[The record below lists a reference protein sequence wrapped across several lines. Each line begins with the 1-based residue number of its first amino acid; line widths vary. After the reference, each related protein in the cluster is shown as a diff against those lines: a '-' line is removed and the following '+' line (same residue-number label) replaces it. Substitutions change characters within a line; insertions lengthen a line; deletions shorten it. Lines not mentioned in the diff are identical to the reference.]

1 MNKQLYVVFT
11 SLNANIPYMGIYKN
25 LIFAT
30 MLFMLSDLA
39 QSRPVSWAGGSTIM
53 YRTNSMMSSYTFHY
67 SPTYKYSIGAE
78 YVNDRYFNNHF
89 INLRSTYL
97 LDRHNT
103 KISQRNIYLTG
114 GISTKTNQDFSYG
127 IHGDWETRRLFSSFS
142 LINKHTKEKDYTEN
156 EFQLGVAP
164 YLGKYDDIHTW
175 VMLKAKKNTINNN
188 WEIYPFIKL
197 FQGDFLIEVGSKNS
211 HWDVHF
217 IIRY

>member
-1 MNKQLYVVFT
+1 
-11 SLNANIPYMGIYKN
+11 MGIYKN

-30 MLFMLSDLA
+30 ILFMLSDLA

-217 IIRY
+217 IVRY

>member
-1 MNKQLYVVFT
+1 
-11 SLNANIPYMGIYKN
+11 MGIYKK

>member
-1 MNKQLYVVFT
+1 
-11 SLNANIPYMGIYKN
+11 MGIYKN

-30 MLFMLSDLA
+30 MLFMMSDLA
-39 QSRPVSWAGGSTIM
+39 QSRPISWAGGSTIM

>member
-1 MNKQLYVVFT
+1 
-11 SLNANIPYMGIYKN
+11 MGIYKN

-30 MLFMLSDLA
+30 MIFMLSDLA

>member
-1 MNKQLYVVFT
+1 
-11 SLNANIPYMGIYKN
+11 MGIYKN

-211 HWDVHF
+211 HWDIHF

>member
-1 MNKQLYVVFT
+1 
-11 SLNANIPYMGIYKN
+11 MGIYKN

-175 VMLKAKKNTINNN
+175 IMLKAKKNTINNN

>member
-1 MNKQLYVVFT
+1 
-11 SLNANIPYMGIYKN
+11 MGIYKK

-217 IIRY
+217 IIRYLIIGEKYV

>member
-1 MNKQLYVVFT
+1 
-11 SLNANIPYMGIYKN
+11 MGIYKN

-188 WEIYPFIKL
+188 WEVYPFIKL
-197 FQGDFLIEVGSKNS
+197 FRGDFLIEVGSKNS

-217 IIRY
+217 IVRY

>member
-1 MNKQLYVVFT
+1 
-11 SLNANIPYMGIYKN
+11 MGIYKN

-30 MLFMLSDLA
+30 ILFMLSDLA
-39 QSRPVSWAGGSTIM
+39 QSRPVSWSGGSTII

>member
-1 MNKQLYVVFT
+1 
-11 SLNANIPYMGIYKN
+11 MGIYKN

-53 YRTNSMMSSYTFHY
+53 YKTNSMLSSYTFHY

>member
-1 MNKQLYVVFT
+1 
-11 SLNANIPYMGIYKN
+11 MGIYKN
-25 LIFAT
+25 LVFAT

>member
-1 MNKQLYVVFT
+1 
-11 SLNANIPYMGIYKN
+11 MGIYKN

-30 MLFMLSDLA
+30 ILFMLSDLA

-188 WEIYPFIKL
+188 WEVYPFIKL
-197 FQGDFLIEVGSKNS
+197 FRGDFLIEVGSKNS

-217 IIRY
+217 IVRY

>member
-1 MNKQLYVVFT
+1 
-11 SLNANIPYMGIYKN
+11 MGIYKH
-25 LIFAT
+25 LIFAIT
-30 MLFMLSDLA
+30 LFMLSDLA
-39 QSRPVSWAGGSTIM
+39 ESRPVSWAGGSTIM
-53 YRTNSMMSSYTFHY
+53 YRTNSMMSSYLFHY

-78 YVNDRYFNNHF
+78 YVNDKYFNNHF

-127 IHGDWETRRLFSSFS
+127 IHGDWETRRIFSSFS
-142 LINKHTKEKDYTEN
+142 VINKHTKEKNYTEN
-156 EFQLGVAP
+156 EFQLGLAP
-164 YLGKYDDIHTW
+164 YLGEYNDIHTW
-175 VMLKAKKNTINNN
+175 VMLKAKKNTINND

-197 FQGDFLIEVGSKNS
+197 FQGDYLIEVGSKNS
-211 HWDVHF
+211 HWDIHF

>member
-1 MNKQLYVVFT
+1 
-11 SLNANIPYMGIYKN
+11 MGIYKN

-30 MLFMLSDLA
+30 ILFMLSDLA
-39 QSRPVSWAGGSTIM
+39 QSRPVSWAGGSTIL

-142 LINKHTKEKDYTEN
+142 FINKHTKEKDYTEN

-188 WEIYPFIKL
+188 WEVYPFIKL
-197 FQGDFLIEVGSKNS
+197 FRGDFLIEVGSKNS

-217 IIRY
+217 IVRY

>member
-1 MNKQLYVVFT
+1 
-11 SLNANIPYMGIYKN
+11 MGIYKN

-53 YRTNSMMSSYTFHY
+53 YRTNSMLSSYTFHY

-188 WEIYPFIKL
+188 WEVYPFIKL
-197 FQGDFLIEVGSKNS
+197 FRGDFLIEVGSKNS

-217 IIRY
+217 IVRY

>member
-1 MNKQLYVVFT
+1 
-11 SLNANIPYMGIYKN
+11 MGIYKN
-25 LIFAT
+25 LIFT
-30 MLFMLSDLA
+30 TILFMLSDLA

>member
-1 MNKQLYVVFT
+1 
-11 SLNANIPYMGIYKN
+11 MGIYKN

-30 MLFMLSDLA
+30 ILFMLSDLA
-39 QSRPVSWAGGSTIM
+39 QSRPVSWAGGSTII
-53 YRTNSMMSSYTFHY
+53 YRANSMMSSYTFHY

-142 LINKHTKEKDYTEN
+142 LINKHTKEKDYIEN

>member
-1 MNKQLYVVFT
+1 
-11 SLNANIPYMGIYKN
+11 MGIYKN

-53 YRTNSMMSSYTFHY
+53 YKTNSMLSSYTFHY

-188 WEIYPFIKL
+188 WEVYPFIKL
-197 FQGDFLIEVGSKNS
+197 FRGDFLIEVGSKNS

-217 IIRY
+217 IVRY

>member
-1 MNKQLYVVFT
+1 
-11 SLNANIPYMGIYKN
+11 MGIYKN

-30 MLFMLSDLA
+30 ILFMLSDLA

-78 YVNDRYFNNHF
+78 YINDRYFNNHF

>member
-1 MNKQLYVVFT
+1 
-11 SLNANIPYMGIYKN
+11 MGIYKN

-53 YRTNSMMSSYTFHY
+53 YKTNSMLSSYTFHY

-175 VMLKAKKNTINNN
+175 VMLKAKKNTIKNN

>member
-1 MNKQLYVVFT
+1 
-11 SLNANIPYMGIYKN
+11 MGIYKN
-25 LIFAT
+25 LIVAT

-53 YRTNSMMSSYTFHY
+53 YRANSMMSSYTFHY

-97 LDRHNT
+97 LDRRNT

-211 HWDVHF
+211 HWDVNF

>member
-1 MNKQLYVVFT
+1 
-11 SLNANIPYMGIYKN
+11 
-25 LIFAT
+25 
-30 MLFMLSDLA
+30 MLSDLA

-217 IIRY
+217 IVRY

>member
-1 MNKQLYVVFT
+1 
-11 SLNANIPYMGIYKN
+11 MGIYKN

-30 MLFMLSDLA
+30 ILFMLSDLA

-142 LINKHTKEKDYTEN
+142 FINKHTKEKDYTEN

-188 WEIYPFIKL
+188 WEVYPFIKL
-197 FQGDFLIEVGSKNS
+197 FRGDFLIEVGSKNS

>member
-1 MNKQLYVVFT
+1 
-11 SLNANIPYMGIYKN
+11 MGIYKN

-30 MLFMLSDLA
+30 MLFMLSDFA

-53 YRTNSMMSSYTFHY
+53 YRTDSMMSSYTFHY

>member
-1 MNKQLYVVFT
+1 
-11 SLNANIPYMGIYKN
+11 MGIYKN

-30 MLFMLSDLA
+30 ILFMLSDLA
-39 QSRPVSWAGGSTIM
+39 QSRPVSWSGGSTIM

>member
-1 MNKQLYVVFT
+1 
-11 SLNANIPYMGIYKN
+11 MGIYKN

-53 YRTNSMMSSYTFHY
+53 YRTDSMMSSYTFHY

>member
-1 MNKQLYVVFT
+1 
-11 SLNANIPYMGIYKN
+11 MGIYKN

-30 MLFMLSDLA
+30 ILFMLSDLA
-39 QSRPVSWAGGSTIM
+39 QSRPVSWSGGSTII

-164 YLGKYDDIHTW
+164 YLGKYDEIHTW

>member
-1 MNKQLYVVFT
+1 
-11 SLNANIPYMGIYKN
+11 MGIYKN

-30 MLFMLSDLA
+30 ILFMLSDLA

>member
-1 MNKQLYVVFT
+1 
-11 SLNANIPYMGIYKN
+11 MGIYKN

-30 MLFMLSDLA
+30 ILFMLSDLA
-39 QSRPVSWAGGSTIM
+39 QSRPVSWAGGSTIL

>member
-1 MNKQLYVVFT
+1 
-11 SLNANIPYMGIYKN
+11 MGIYKN
-25 LIFAT
+25 LIVAT

-53 YRTNSMMSSYTFHY
+53 YRANSMMSSYTFHY

-97 LDRHNT
+97 LDRRNT

>member
-1 MNKQLYVVFT
+1 
-11 SLNANIPYMGIYKN
+11 MGIYKN
-25 LIFAT
+25 LIFAII
-30 MLFMLSDLA
+30 LFMLSDLA
-39 QSRPVSWAGGSTIM
+39 QSRPVSWSGGSTII

-164 YLGKYDDIHTW
+164 YLGKYDEIHTW

-188 WEIYPFIKL
+188 WEICPFIKL

>member
-1 MNKQLYVVFT
+1 
-11 SLNANIPYMGIYKN
+11 MGIYKN

-188 WEIYPFIKL
+188 WEVYPFIKL
-197 FQGDFLIEVGSKNS
+197 FRGDFLIEVGSKNS

>member
-1 MNKQLYVVFT
+1 
-11 SLNANIPYMGIYKN
+11 MGIYKN

>member
-1 MNKQLYVVFT
+1 
-11 SLNANIPYMGIYKN
+11 MGIYKN

-30 MLFMLSDLA
+30 ILFMLSDLA
-39 QSRPVSWAGGSTIM
+39 QSRPVSWAGGSTIL

-188 WEIYPFIKL
+188 WEVYPFIKL
-197 FQGDFLIEVGSKNS
+197 FRGDFLIEVGSKNS

-217 IIRY
+217 IVRY

>member
-1 MNKQLYVVFT
+1 
-11 SLNANIPYMGIYKN
+11 MGIYKN

-53 YRTNSMMSSYTFHY
+53 YKTNSMMSSYTFHY